1 MIPAHRPASEPKH
14 KSSIV
19 LIDFDHAEIYI
30 SRKRATKAVVSPFYL
45 CSYLNL
51 IRAQGTPIF
60 MARAI
65 HKEGPLLKPREF
77 PPSPVLQC
85 NAASVYKRSYP
96 GRFKIFGNKM
106 KTPTKVDDQAIL
118 PAFRH
123 ELRHDAES
131 SVWVF
136 FWWIIHAAPQGKES
150 THISSIVWRMIS
162 SDDPADGYRD
172 RLLRSLQF
180 SDCWEDF
187 VDPGYLQLMP
197 LVKSMAALIK
207 EDYHWV
213 KEEKYKH
220 PEYLHDAL
228 QRLIL
233 DFVLEHKEASF
244 MDLQKSTEYRPVEQ
258 VFIAPSQIYRQSPS
272 SLFVPLAF
280 TRSKKRKVTSSGMH
294 GTQLL
299 SAVSPS
305 DKSGHDDLMV
315 CLIA

>member
-1 MIPAHRPASEPKH
+1 
-14 KSSIV
+14 
-19 LIDFDHAEIYI
+19 
-30 SRKRATKAVVSPFYL
+30 
-45 CSYLNL
+45 
-51 IRAQGTPIF
+51 

-65 HKEGPLLKPREF
+65 HKEGPLLKPRKF
-77 PPSPVLQC
+77 PPSPVLQG

-96 GRFKIFGNKM
+96 DRFKIFGNKM

-150 THISSIVWRMIS
+150 TRISSIVWRLIS

-187 VDPGYLQLMP
+187 VDPEYRQLMP
-197 LVKSMAALIK
+197 LVESMATLIK

-228 QRLIL
+228 QRVIL
-233 DFVLEHKEASF
+233 KFVLENKEASF
-244 MDLQKSTEYRPVEQ
+244 MDLQKSTEHRQVEQ
-258 VFIAPSQIYRQSPS
+258 VFIAPPQIHRRSPS
-272 SLFVPLAF
+272 PLVVPLAS
-280 TRSKKRKVTSSGMH
+280 TRGKKRKATSPNMYA
-294 GTQLL
+294 TQPL
-299 SAVSPS
+299 SAASLG
-305 DKSGHDDLMV
+305 DKSGHDNLMV

>member
-1 MIPAHRPASEPKH
+1 
-14 KSSIV
+14 
-19 LIDFDHAEIYI
+19 
-30 SRKRATKAVVSPFYL
+30 
-45 CSYLNL
+45 
-51 IRAQGTPIF
+51 

-65 HKEGPLLKPREF
+65 HKEGPLSQPGTY
-77 PPSPVLQC
+77 PPSPVLQG

-96 GRFKIFGNKM
+96 GRFKIFGNEM

-118 PAFRH
+118 PAFKH

-150 THISSIVWRMIS
+150 TRISSIVWRLIS
-162 SDDPADGYRD
+162 SDDPADGYRN

-180 SDCWEDF
+180 SDYWEDF
-187 VDPGYLQLMP
+187 VDPEYRQLMP

-220 PEYLHDAL
+220 PEYLLDAL
-228 QRLIL
+228 QRIIL
-233 DFVLEHKEASF
+233 NFVFENKEASF
-244 MDLQKSTEYRPVEQ
+244 MDLQKSTECRQVEQ
-258 VFIAPSQIYRQSPS
+258 NFIAPPQMYRWSPS
-272 SLFVPLAF
+272 LLFFRLAS
-280 TRSKKRKVTSSGMH
+280 TRGQKRKATGSGMQ

-299 SAVSPS
+299 SAGSS
-305 DKSGHDDLMV
+305 SNRSGHDKLMV
-315 CLIA
+315 CSIA